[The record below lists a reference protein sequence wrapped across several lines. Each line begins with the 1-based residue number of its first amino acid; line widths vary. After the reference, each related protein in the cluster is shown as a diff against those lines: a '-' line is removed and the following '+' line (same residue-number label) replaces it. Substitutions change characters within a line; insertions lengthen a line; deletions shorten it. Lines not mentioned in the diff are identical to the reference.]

1 MFAGICNFWYWSS
14 LFPWMLWT
22 SIVTV
27 SCWHKSASWA
37 HSFTSAARWCALVRN
52 DVSLQWAQS
61 QYKESVLGAHE
72 RMRRH
77 SKAQVSRMRVT
88 SICAFSN
95 WTVSG
100 SLLLNN
106 RMVHNC
112 ETLFLKSA
120 NYENEE
126 LNVYNMEKTYHRC
139 VHWLKSKTNKKCHII
154 IASKKQWMILF

>member
-14 LFPWMLWT
+14 LLPWLLWT

-27 SCWHKSASWA
+27 SCRRKSASSA
-37 HSFTSAARWCALVRN
+37 HSFTSAARQCALALVRN
-52 DVSLQWAQS
+52 GASPQWAQR
-61 QYKESVLGAHE
+61 QNEESVLDSHE

-95 WTVSG
+95 WTVPG

-106 RMVHNC
+106 RIVHNC

-139 VHWLKSKTNKKCHII
+139 VHWLKGKTNYLLV
-154 IASKKQWMILF
+154 S